1 MEAREV
7 LTKFKQNEITLEE
20 AEHYFR
26 KQPFEEMDYAKLDS
40 HREIRSGF
48 PEVIFCSGKAD
59 VHFTQIFKKLYEENG
74 EVFGT
79 RASRHQYE
87 LVKELFPQTEYDEI
101 SHIIKIEKEKKE
113 HVGKIAVC
121 TAGTADIPVAEEERI
136 YDVGVSGIHRLFSR
150 LDVIQEA
157 NCVIAVAGMEGAL
170 ASVLGGLVDKPVIAV
185 PTSVGYGASMHGLS
199 ALLTMI
205 NSCAN
210 GIAVVNIDN
219 GYGAGYIATQIN
231 RLGIREK

>member
-79 RASRHQYE
+79 RG
-87 LVKELFPQTEYDEI
+87 
-101 SHIIKIEKEKKE
+101 IEEAYRTGR
-113 HVGKIAVC
+113 GKIRVRAI
-121 TAGTADIPVAEEERI
+121 TNIEP
-136 YDVGVSGIHRLFSR
+136 
-150 LDVIQEA
+150 
-157 NCVIAVAGMEGAL
+157 M
-170 ASVLGGLVDKPVIAV
+170 
-185 PTSVGYGASMHGLS
+185 
-199 ALLTMI
+199 
-205 NSCAN
+205 AN
-210 GIAVVNIDN
+210 GKNRIIVTELPYMVNK
-219 GYGAGYIATQIN
+219 A
-231 RLGIREK
+231 RR

>member
-7 LTKFKQNEITLEE
+7 LTKFKQNESTLEE

-113 HVGKIAVC
+113 HVG
-121 TAGTADIPVAEEERI
+121 
-136 YDVGVSGIHRLFSR
+136 
-150 LDVIQEA
+150 
-157 NCVIAVAGMEGAL
+157 
-170 ASVLGGLVDKPVIAV
+170 
-185 PTSVGYGASMHGLS
+185 
-199 ALLTMI
+199 
-205 NSCAN
+205 
-210 GIAVVNIDN
+210 
-219 GYGAGYIATQIN
+219 
-231 RLGIREK
+231 